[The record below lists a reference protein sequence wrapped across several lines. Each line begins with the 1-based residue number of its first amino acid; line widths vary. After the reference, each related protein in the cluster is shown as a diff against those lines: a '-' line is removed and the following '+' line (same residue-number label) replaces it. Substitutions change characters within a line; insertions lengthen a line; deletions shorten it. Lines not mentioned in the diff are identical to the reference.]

1 MTGSELRLLLEQYL
15 EDTLSEEDHK
25 KLFDSLANEE
35 TASLW
40 EPLMDELLNSAHLKG
55 LSDQKSQHLAL
66 MKIRTMAA
74 GSLQTPTAPTPVRN
88 LTRWKTIRWVAAS
101 SVLIILSVTMLLWT
115 HKKNDTIVAV
125 KPVSDSLTNDILPG
139 GEKAILTL
147 SDGSTISLDDA
158 NKGSIGKQG
167 ESDIEK
173 REEGQL
179 VYHSDGK
186 LGKKVLF
193 NTLSTPRG
201 GQYELV
207 LPDGTKVWLNAA
219 SSITY
224 PVAFNGNSRKVN
236 ITGEA
241 YLEVAPDKS
250 KPFLVDVNGSMSI
263 EVLGTHFNVNSYAD
277 EGQINTTLLEGKI
290 KLAMNGTQ
298 GAVLSPRQ
306 QAQVNTSSSGRPI
319 KVVNNANLEEVM
331 AWKNGY
337 FHFTNTSLE
346 SMMRQVERWYD
357 VKVEYPQT
365 TPQLRFAGEIKR
377 DLTLSQLLEGLS
389 EMGVN
394 VERKGRTLYVNP

>member
-15 EDTLSEEDHK
+15 DETLSEQDYK
-25 KLFDSLANEE
+25 KLMNSLGDESNAPQ
-35 TASLW
+35 W
-40 EPLMDELLNSAHLKG
+40 EQVMDEVLNSEHFKG
-55 LSDQKSQHLAL
+55 LSDEKSQQLAL

-74 GSLQTPTAPTPVRN
+74 AEHDAVSPAQIKRLA
-88 LTRWKTIRWVAAS
+88 RWKTIRWVAAA
-101 SVLIILSVTMLLWT
+101 SVLIILSVTTLLWN
-115 HKKNDTIVAV
+115 HKKNDIIANVE
-125 KPVSDSLTNDILPG
+125 PVSDSLTSDILPG

-147 SDGSTISLDDA
+147 SDGSQISLDDA

-173 REEGQL
+173 RGDGQL
-179 VYHSDGK
+179 VYHSGGK
-186 LGKKVLF
+186 LGREVLF

-207 LPDGTKVWLNAA
+207 LPDGTKVWLNAE

-224 PVAFNGNSRKVN
+224 PVAFNGKSRKVN

-250 KPFLVDVNGSMSI
+250 KPFSVDVNGAMSI

-290 KLAMNGTQ
+290 KLALNEGQ
-298 GAVLSPRQ
+298 GAVLAPRQ
-306 QAQVNTSSSGRPI
+306 QAQVNKSSGNPI
-319 KVVNNANLEEVM
+319 KIVNNANLEEVM

-377 DLTLSQLLEGLS
+377 DLTLAQLLEGLG

-394 VERKGRTLYVNP
+394 VERKGRKLFVNP

>member
-1 MTGSELRLLLEQYL
+1 MTAFELKHLIEQYL
-15 EDTLSEEDHK
+15 DESISEEDYK
-25 KLFDSLANEE
+25 KLFEALGDDAHAADLGQVMDDLLKNEHV
-35 TASLW
+35 
-40 EPLMDELLNSAHLKG
+40 NG
-55 LSDQKSQHLAL
+55 LSDKKSQQLAL
-66 MKIRTMAA
+66 MQIKDTFATTSR
-74 GSLQTPTAPTPVRN
+74 TPVKPISASRI
-88 LTRWKTIRWVAAS
+88 TRWIAAAS
-101 SVLIILSVTMLLWT
+101 VIIVLGSSLFIWN
-115 HKKNDTIVAV
+115 HKKKEISTAQTA
-125 KPVSDSLTNDILPG
+125 TNPASQSDILPG
-139 GEKAILTL
+139 GEKAVLTL
-147 SDGSTISLDDA
+147 ADGTTISLDDA
-158 NKGSIGKQG
+158 NKGSLGKQG
-167 ESDIEK
+167 QSNIEK

-179 VYHSDGK
+179 VYLSDGK
-186 LGKKVLF
+186 IGKELLY

-224 PVAFNGNSRKVN
+224 PVAFNGSKRNVH

-241 YLEVAPDKS
+241 YFEVAPDKS
-250 KPFLVDVNGSMSI
+250 KPFTVDVTGSVSV
-263 EVLGTHFNVNSYAD
+263 EVLGTHFNINSYAD

-290 KLAMNGTQ
+290 RLAVNN
-298 GAVLSPRQ
+298 ASKEAIVLNPSQ
-306 QAQVNTSSSGRPI
+306 QAQINKSNTNLPV

-357 VKVEYPQT
+357 VKVIFAQN

-377 DLTLSQLLEGLS
+377 DLTLSQLLEGLG

-394 VERKGRTLYVNP
+394 VERKGRELYVKP